1 MFVFQKLQN
10 QKPKREATSL
20 NEAKIQALSKNN
32 NVEETPQDTVI
43 IQGKH
48 IQFGGGNKP
57 KCTYIIFQMWKLLTQ
72 ILEAILQK
80 RHKE

>member
-48 IQFGGGNKP
+48 LQFWGK
-57 KCTYIIFQMWKLLTQ
+57 
-72 ILEAILQK
+72 
-80 RHKE
+80 

>member
-32 NVEETPQDTVI
+32 NVEDTPQDSVI

-48 IQFGGGNKP
+48 LYFRGKINQ
-57 KCTYIIFQMWKLLTQ
+57 TYIIFQIWQLLTQ
-72 ILEAILQK
+72 ILEAILLQK
-80 RHKE
+80 THKE

>member
-10 QKPKREATSL
+10 QKPKRESTSL

-32 NVEETPQDTVI
+32 NVEDTPQDTVI

-48 IQFGGGNKP
+48 LQFWGKINQNVH
-57 KCTYIIFQMWKLLTQ
+57 T
-72 ILEAILQK
+72 
-80 RHKE
+80 